1 MKILL
6 TGASGFIGRHLTRK
20 LQSNGHTVI
29 ACSRKNGFDFTKM
42 RSKENWMPHL
52 NHVDIIINC
61 VGIIYETREQ
71 TFNALHYQTPSALFQ
86 AGVDANVKRIIQIS
100 ALGADEHS
108 SAPYHITK
116 KAADD
121 VLRSLPVNWFI
132 LRPSLVYGHGGKST
146 AFFKRLARFPVIL
159 LMEGGLQPVQ
169 PVHIN
174 DLTDCI
180 LRCLVSTDTNI
191 TIDVVGAHALFFKDW
206 LQLIRTS
213 ENRPEAHIIS
223 IPFKFCLII
232 AWLLKPFIP
241 LMQTENIRMLR
252 RGNFSDVTP
261 LAEFLGHLPVDI
273 TTGWSKL

>member
-20 LQSNGHTVI
+20 LQSKGHTVI
-29 ACSRKNGFDFTKM
+29 ACSRKNGFDYTRM
-42 RSKENWMPHL
+42 LSKKDWMPHL

-71 TFNALHYQTPSALFQ
+71 TFNSLHYQAPSALFR
-86 AGVDANVKRIIQIS
+86 AGTDANVKRIIQIS
-100 ALGADEHS
+100 ALGADDHS

-116 KAADD
+116 KSADD
-121 VLRSLPVNWFI
+121 ILRSLPVNWFV
-132 LRPSLVYGHGGKST
+132 LRPSLVYGRGGKST
-146 AFFKRLARFPVIL
+146 AFFKHLARFPVIP

-180 LRCLVSTDTNI
+180 MHCLVSADTNI
-191 TIDVVGAHALFFKDW
+191 TIDVVGAHAILFKDW

-213 ENRPEAHIIS
+213 ENHSKARIVS
-223 IPFKFCLII
+223 IPFKFCLVT
-232 AWLLKPFIP
+232 AWLVKHFIP
-241 LMQTENIRMLR
+241 LMQTDNIRMLR
-252 RGNFSDVTP
+252 RGNYSDVKP
-261 LAEFLGHLPVDI
+261 FAKFLGRMPMDI
-273 TTGWSKL
+273 YTGWRKL